1 MIICNQVYH
10 CHNLTRNLNLVRL
23 FVLLQNHIENLDPAL
38 IRPGRCDVRLEV
50 KAASKMQLENMFLRF
65 HPNCAELAAAFAKK
79 LPPETISMAKL
90 QGYFLHVRC
99 ELSAPVSS

>member
-1 MIICNQVYH
+1 M
-10 CHNLTRNLNLVRL
+10 
-23 FVLLQNHIENLDPAL
+23 QNHIENLDPAL

-50 KAASKMQLENMFLRF
+50 KPASKMQLENMFLRF
-65 HPNCAELAAAFAKK
+65 HPNCADLAAAFAKK

-99 ELSAPVSS
+99 AQSRISMHSECYDSYFTW